1 MGLVRGG
8 AGGRDHLEKAVFV
21 QEGETMAERLI
32 MRKEGKDKALQG
44 NPCGAVS
51 PENLKRGAV
60 RVTEVQK
67 RLSTW
72 VQGPEKDVLFL
83 H

>member
-32 MRKEGKDKALQG
+32 VRKEGKDKALQG
-44 NPCGAVS
+44 NPCGAGVPRK
-51 PENLKRGAV
+51 PETGSSEGNRG
-60 RVTEVQK
+60 TETPQH
-67 RLSTW
+67 LGAGT
-72 VQGPEKDVLFL
+72 
-83 H
+83 